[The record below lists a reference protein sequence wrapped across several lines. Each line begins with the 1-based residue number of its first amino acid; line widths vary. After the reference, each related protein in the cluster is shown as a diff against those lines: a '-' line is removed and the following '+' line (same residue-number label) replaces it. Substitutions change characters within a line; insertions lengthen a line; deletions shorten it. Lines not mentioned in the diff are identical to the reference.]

1 MPRVVDAE
9 ARREQIV
16 SAAIKILG
24 EGGFARL
31 SLSSLAKE
39 LGGSMRLVTHYFR
52 DRQELISAILEDG
65 SRETDDLLVELDAIA
80 DPERRLRYA
89 LEWFLILDEH
99 SLELEKLRVALVV
112 HRGVEPMIDEFFT
125 AVDADMRRVLRTVV
139 KPLVPMAH
147 VDSLVDL
154 LRAWTSGVV
163 LVSIE
168 HPEIWTPAKQLAIL
182 DDFLARLQLRP

>member
-1 MPRVVDAE
+1 
-9 ARREQIV
+9 
-16 SAAIKILG
+16 
-24 EGGFARL
+24 
-31 SLSSLAKE
+31 
-39 LGGSMRLVTHYFR
+39 
-52 DRQELISAILEDG
+52 
-65 SRETDDLLVELDAIA
+65 
-80 DPERRLRYA
+80 
-89 LEWFLILDEH
+89 
-99 SLELEKLRVALVV
+99 
-112 HRGVEPMIDEFFT
+112 MIDEFFT